1 MNSLKPS
8 EAKEDLPEVEVRE
21 EDQMLIN
28 EFGRLN
34 SRLHELQADSAALKE
49 KIEHLD
55 DATTELMMGGD
66 SVRLKLGDAFI
77 DCSEDY
83 ATEFCEK
90 RQERLQAQMDA
101 ITAEETTILERQKAL
116 KKALYGRFGAAINLE
131 E

>member
-1 MNSLKPS
+1 MTRSGAASSSLS
-8 EAKEDLPEVEVRE
+8 A
-21 EDQMLIN
+21 
-28 EFGRLN
+28 FGVLLLLLKTTRP
-34 SRLHELQADSAALKE
+34 ASAAL
-49 KIEHLD
+49 L
-55 DATTELMMGGD
+55 ALARFTSLPTPPPAP
-66 SVRLKLGDAFI
+66 RLKLGDAFI

>member
-1 MNSLKPS
+1 
-8 EAKEDLPEVEVRE
+8 
-21 EDQMLIN
+21 MLIN